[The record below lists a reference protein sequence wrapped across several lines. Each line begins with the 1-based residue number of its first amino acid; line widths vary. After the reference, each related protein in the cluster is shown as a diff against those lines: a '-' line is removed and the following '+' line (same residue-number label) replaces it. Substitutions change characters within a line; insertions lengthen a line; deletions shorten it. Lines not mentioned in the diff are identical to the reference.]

1 MGGHWTVDARL
12 TRLSSDG
19 YIRRGGTSLTSYM
32 FQGGYYNGNTML
44 KLVSFGGKAKTNL
57 SYNGATRD
65 EMRLNGR
72 RYNSSGMYSTSD
84 AYSHRIWNSED
95 GEWQQVNFYDDETD
109 NYLQINNQLILS
121 QRLGDRWTLSAT
133 AFYTYG
139 YGYYKQYKDDAKLFE
154 YLFPDHLAYQT
165 DDQGNF
171 VTDGDGERIAVRRD
185 LIRENSCATTWAA

>member
-1 MGGHWTVDARL
+1 MSTAPLETEFGGDVSLSYGSYNTNKQAVHVSSADGRPLDCGRTPDAPLLGR
-12 TRLSSDG
+12 

-84 AYSHRIWNSED
+84 A
-95 GEWQQVNFYDDETD
+95 TP
-109 NYLQINNQLILS
+109 
-121 QRLGDRWTLSAT
+121 T
-133 AFYTYG
+133 ASGTARTG
-139 YGYYKQYKDDAKLFE
+139 SGS
-154 YLFPDHLAYQT
+154 
-165 DDQGNF
+165 
-171 VTDGDGERIAVRRD
+171 R
-185 LIRENSCATTWAA
+185 

>member
-84 AYSHRIWNSED
+84 AYP
-95 GEWQQVNFYDDETD
+95 
-109 NYLQINNQLILS
+109 
-121 QRLGDRWTLSAT
+121 T
-133 AFYTYG
+133 ASGTARTASG
-139 YGYYKQYKDDAKLFE
+139 S
-154 YLFPDHLAYQT
+154 
-165 DDQGNF
+165 
-171 VTDGDGERIAVRRD
+171 R
-185 LIRENSCATTWAA
+185 